1 MYHIFVAPTRVYK
14 EILMFAITR
23 IMVFLRMD
31 CKWLRAGTK
40 SGHAHHITPGEV
52 LSTGN
57 QTDKLAPGVADP
69 IEVSQV
75 DRRGLVQ
82 ESELWGLVC
91 ILALL
96 CHLTRVIQLL

>member
-1 MYHIFVAPTRVYK
+1 MS
-14 EILMFAITR
+14 AITR

-40 SGHAHHITPGEV
+40 SGHAHHITLGEA
-52 LSTGN
+52 LSTGT
-57 QTDKLAPGVADP
+57 QTDKLAQGVGRP
-69 IEVSQV
+69 IEISQV

-82 ESELWGLVC
+82 EGELSGLVC

-96 CHLTRVIQLL
+96 CHLTRVIKLL